1 MDSTTCDCH
10 QLLGSKP
17 NREVI
22 MNEERKDQEEIDRD
36 FDHKNTCMEWEAIL
50 PTLPKQKGWMGNHL
64 VQYQGVWLS
73 LSGLK
78 GVMLARDHFKSLPT
92 DIFLSTSPKAG
103 TTWFKAILFTIM
115 NRRNYQFS
123 SHPLLTTNPHDLVL
137 FIEAMFDQTTFPSP
151 VKDDISSPRLLSTH
165 MPYSLL
171 PNSIKTS
178 GCRIV
183 YVCRDPKDALIS
195 QWQYLKKLRPKEM
208 PPLLLEEAFELFR
221 DGVSHFGPFWDHSLG
236 YYRASQESP
245 KKVLVLT
252 YEAMMV
258 DPTVNIKRL
267 ADFIGHPLDPE
278 EESGGVVERMV
289 SLCSFENLSSLEV
302 NKSGVQQF
310 TAQFKVPNSN
320 FFRKGQIG
328 DWRNHLTPTMAESLN
343 KISKES
349 FGGSDLEFLYS

>member
-1 MDSTTCDCH
+1 MDSTTCNVH
-10 QLLGSKP
+10 RPLVLKP
-17 NREVI
+17 NREVK
-22 MNEERKDQEEIDRD
+22 MKEEEKEQEEIDQD
-36 FDHKNTCMEWEAIL
+36 FDHKNTCTEWETIL

-64 VQYQGVWLS
+64 VQYQGFWFS
-73 LSGLK
+73 PSGLK
-78 GVMLARDHFKSLPT
+78 GVMHARDHFKSLPT
-92 DIFLSTSPKAG
+92 DILLSTSPKAG
-103 TTWFKAILFTIM
+103 TTWFKALLFTIM

-137 FIEAMFDQTTFPSP
+137 FIEAMIDQTPSASP
-151 VKDDISSPRLLSTH
+151 ITTDISSSRLLSTH
-165 MPYSLL
+165 IPYSLL

-178 GCRIV
+178 CCRIV
-183 YVCRDPKDALIS
+183 YMCRDPKDALIS
-195 QWQYLKKLRPKEM
+195 QWQYMKKLRPKEM
-208 PPLLLEEAFELFR
+208 PPLLLQEVVELFC
-221 DGVSHFGPFWDHSLG
+221 DGVSHFGSFWDHALG
-236 YYRASQESP
+236 YHRASQESP

-252 YEAMMV
+252 YEAMMM

-310 TAQFKVPNSN
+310 TAQFKVPNSH
-320 FFRKGQIG
+320 FFRKGLTG
-328 DWRNHLTPTMAESLN
+328 DWKNHLTPAMVESLN
-343 KISKES
+343 KISKER